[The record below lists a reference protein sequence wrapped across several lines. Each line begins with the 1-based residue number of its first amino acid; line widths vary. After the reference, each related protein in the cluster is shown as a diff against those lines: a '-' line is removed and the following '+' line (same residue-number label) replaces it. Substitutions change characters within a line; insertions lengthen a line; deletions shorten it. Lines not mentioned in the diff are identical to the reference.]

1 MDHWSLILKI
11 IYLTINFF
19 ETQEY
24 AVLRMDDRLLVGRIK
39 KNYTIINTKINE
51 KKEQKTLALCWN
63 VSI

>member
-24 AVLRMDDRLLVGRIK
+24 AVLRMDDIRSHK
-39 KNYTIINTKINE
+39 KNLYDYQNQNKQDKRAKNTS
-51 KKEQKTLALCWN
+51 LCWN
-63 VSI
+63 IKI

>member
-24 AVLRMDDRLLVGRIK
+24 AVLRMDDSRSHK
-39 KNYTIINTKINE
+39 KNYMIIKTKINK
-51 KKEQKTLALCWN
+51 KKEQKTLASCWN
-63 VSI
+63 IKI